1 MRAAAAG
8 RTIAAA
14 AAAFA
19 PRFFPDASGD
29 YARDDRYRPY
39 EHNDFQCSH
48 FLYLL
53 RFQSFVSVIQY
64 DPRAAAAKA
73 AAKMNE
79 VHHQLPMM

>member
-48 FLYLL
+48 FYTFCDFSLLFLLY
-53 RFQSFVSVIQY
+53 STI
-64 DPRAAAAKA
+64 PAAAAARA

-79 VHHQLPMM
+79 VHHQLPMT

>member
-29 YARDDRYRPY
+29 YAATTATAPTSTMISNAVIFYTFC
-39 EHNDFQCSH
+39 DFSLL
-48 FLYLL
+48 FLLY
-53 RFQSFVSVIQY
+53 STI
-64 DPRAAAAKA
+64 PAAAAARA

-79 VHHQLPMM
+79 VHHQLPMT